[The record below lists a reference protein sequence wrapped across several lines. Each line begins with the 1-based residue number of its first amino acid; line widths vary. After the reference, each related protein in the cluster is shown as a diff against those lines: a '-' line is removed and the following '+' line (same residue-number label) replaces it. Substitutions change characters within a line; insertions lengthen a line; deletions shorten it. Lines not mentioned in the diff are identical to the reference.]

1 MKIKFLIICF
11 LTLALL
17 NSCSLFDDDD
27 SIAGE
32 QSPMGEVGATIS
44 SIDID
49 GVKDAVATV
58 ISSSDG
64 ISTFTGSAKI
74 TNPVILNVISNI
86 PEFTVNGNDVT
97 VTGLKFKVTKEGF
110 ESKNPSYPGVLVKYD
125 SKVGDTYSAGSGY
138 KRKVISKSTNDDY
151 SFGFFNIKVMKVE
164 ESPSSIPGVKKLIYI
179 ANHRFGI
186 VGIEVTFE
194 DDSTM
199 NFTTMGSAQNN

>member
-64 ISTFTGSAKI
+64 NSTFTGSAKI

-125 SKVGDTYSAGSGY
+125 S
-138 KRKVISKSTNDDY
+138 
-151 SFGFFNIKVMKVE
+151 
-164 ESPSSIPGVKKLIYI
+164 
-179 ANHRFGI
+179 
-186 VGIEVTFE
+186 
-194 DDSTM
+194 
-199 NFTTMGSAQNN
+199 